1 MNISE
6 NLECLLIN
14 LDRSPDRLLQM
25 QERLNNLKL
34 PFKRI
39 PAVDGKQVEFTSREI
54 DSSAYEKCH
63 GKYIT
68 PTEVACYISHYNALK
83 AYIEESDKEFALILE
98 DDMVF
103 CEDFLIILDNL
114 LKQHQDWDM
123 VKLNGTSGWGGPV
136 IQNTVYNEYKLVL
149 HLFHQAKSGAYLVN
163 RKAAKNYIEKLLP
176 MTVPYDHEFI
186 KFWKYQIRLFS
197 VVPFPTWEKQE
208 SSTID
213 YSMIKKNK
221 KPWYQ
226 RVNTFV
232 YRTKVTFKRLWSG
245 FLNCID

>member
-1 MNISE
+1 MSIYD

-14 LDRSPDRLLQM
+14 LDRSPERLLQM
-25 QERLNNLKL
+25 QERLEKLNL
-34 PFKRI
+34 PFKRVS
-39 PAVDGKQVEFTSREI
+39 AVDGKQVEFTSREI
-54 DSSAYEKCH
+54 DSVAYEKCH
-63 GKYIT
+63 GKYVT

-83 AYIEESDKEFALILE
+83 VFLEESNKEFALILE

-103 CEDFLIILDNL
+103 CEDFLMVLDSL
-114 LKQHQDWDM
+114 LKQHKNWDM

-136 IQNTVYNEYKLVL
+136 IKNTVYNDYKLVL

-176 MTVPYDHEFI
+176 MSVPYDHEFI

-197 VVPFPTWEKQE
+197 VIPFPTWEKQE

-213 YSMIKKNK
+213 YAMIKKNK
-221 KPWYQ
+221 KPWYK
-226 RVNTFV
+226 RGSTLM
-232 YRTKVTFKRLWSG
+232 YRMTIIVKRLWSG
-245 FLNCID
+245 LFLTN